1 MKIKTLFS
9 AALLVSGLVA
19 ASSSALAGAVHHTD
33 LFSANTLPRNDD
45 GSTGLVNIGFNVNFF
60 GNQFTQLFVNNNG
73 NVTFDQALDTYTP
86 FGLQGT
92 NRQILAAFFADVD
105 TRNSNSGE
113 TQYGT
118 GLLNGHKVFG
128 VNWIDVGYFDNQ
140 SNKLNSFQLIV
151 TDRSDIG
158 AGDFDF
164 EFNYDK
170 VQWETGDASSSGG
183 SNGQGGNSVRVG
195 WSNGNS
201 NSFELPGSAVN
212 GALLDGG
219 AQSLVAGSLN
229 SNVAGRYSFSVRN
242 GSVQPPSTVPEPS
255 SLLLVGLALAGM
267 GAVSRRRR
275 AW

>member
-19 ASSSALAGAVHHTD
+19 ASSSALAGAVRNAD
-33 LFSANTLPRNDD
+33 LFTGNTLTRNDD
-45 GSTGLVNIGFNVNFF
+45 GSTGLVNMGFNVNFF
-60 GNQFTQLFVNNNG
+60 GSQFSQLYVNNNG
-73 NVTFDQALDTYTP
+73 NVTFDQPLPTFTP
-86 FGLQGT
+86 FGLQGA

-105 TRNSNSGE
+105 TRNLNSRE

-128 VNWIDVGYFDNQ
+128 VNWIDVGYFNQQ

-170 VQWETGDASSSGG
+170 VQWETGDHPTSGG
-183 SNGQGGNSVRVG
+183 SNGQGGNSARVG

-219 AQSLVAGSLN
+219 SQSLVAGSLN

-255 SLLLVGLALAGM
+255 SMLLVGLALAGL

-275 AW
+275 SA

>member
-60 GNQFTQLFVNNNG
+60 GSQFTQLFVNNNG
-73 NVTFDQALDTYTP
+73 NVTFDQALSTYTP

-92 NRQILAAFFADVD
+92 DRQILAAFFADVD
-105 TRNSNSGE
+105 TRDARSGV

-128 VNWIDVGYFDNQ
+128 VNWLDVGYFDTQ
-140 SNKLNSFQLIV
+140 ANKLNTFQLII
-151 TDRSDIG
+151 TDRSDIN

-170 VQWETGDASSSGG
+170 IQWETGDAASSGG

-255 SLLLVGLALAGM
+255 SLLLVGLALAGL

-275 AW
+275 A

>member
-19 ASSSALAGAVHHTD
+19 ASSSALASAVRNAD
-33 LFSANTLPRNDD
+33 LFTGNTLTRNDD
-45 GSTGLVNIGFNVNFF
+45 GSTGLVNMGFNVNFF
-60 GNQFTQLFVNNNG
+60 GSQFSQLYVNNNG
-73 NVTFDQALDTYTP
+73 NVTFDQPLSTFTP

-105 TRNSNSGE
+105 TRNLNSRE
-113 TQYGT
+113 TQYGS
-118 GLLNGHKVFG
+118 GVLNGNKVFG

-170 VQWETGDASSSGG
+170 VQWETGDHSTSGG
-183 SNGQGGNSVRVG
+183 SNGQGGNSARVG

-219 AQSLVAGSLN
+219 SQSLIAGSLN

-255 SLLLVGLALAGM
+255 SMLLVGLALAGL

-275 AW
+275 SA

>member
-73 NVTFDQALDTYTP
+73 NVTFDRALDTYTP

-105 TRNSNSGE
+105 TRNASSGV

-128 VNWIDVGYFDNQ
+128 VNWLDVGYFNTQ
-140 SNKLNSFQLIV
+140 ANKLNTFQLVI
-151 TDRSDIG
+151 TDRSDIN

-170 VQWETGDASSSGG
+170 VRWETGDATSSGG

-255 SLLLVGLALAGM
+255 SLLLVGLAIAGL

-275 AW
+275 A

>member
-73 NVTFDQALDTYTP
+73 NVTFDRALATYTP
-86 FGLQGT
+86 FGLQGAD
-92 NRQILAAFFADVD
+92 RQILAAFFADVD
-105 TRNSNSGE
+105 TRNASSGV

-128 VNWIDVGYFDNQ
+128 VNWLDVGYFNTQ
-140 SNKLNSFQLIV
+140 ANKLNTFQLVI
-151 TDRSDIG
+151 TDRSDIN

-170 VQWETGDASSSGG
+170 VQWETGDATSSGG

-255 SLLLVGLALAGM
+255 SQLLVGLALAGL

-275 AW
+275 A